1 MLKTNS
7 FRKTIAS
14 AVALSVANY
23 FSGSASLA
31 STNDAGKTED
41 STVPALKKSA
51 DTSRNTSRLG
61 KTITY
66 RVKRGDNL
74 NAIAKRHE
82 TSLATL
88 LKLNQLKKNDP
99 LYVGRKIISPVAEPE
114 IVSVKPVKKY
124 TVKKGDT
131 LFSLA
136 KSSSIT
142 IDELRRLN
150 NLTDSDVLLFGQKIK
165 LPQ

>member
-1 MLKTNS
+1 M
-7 FRKTIAS
+7 
-14 AVALSVANY
+14 
-23 FSGSASLA
+23 
-31 STNDAGKTED
+31 
-41 STVPALKKSA
+41 
-51 DTSRNTSRLG
+51 

-74 NAIAKRHE
+74 NAIARKHE

-88 LKLNQLKKNDP
+88 LKLNQMKINDP
-99 LYVGRKIISPVAEPE
+99 LYIGRKILVPVAEPE
-114 IVSVKPVKKY
+114 TEAVRPLKKY

-150 NLTDSDVLLFGQKIK
+150 NMTDSDVLLSGQKIK